1 MLYSGVV
8 RACVIDKD
16 NKKTVFF
23 YVYSEEGGATR
34 KGGLYSFCLEIW
46 KGGRFVAVQ
55 EERNLVM
62 NVREVRLSIGLLR
75 KSFKDFLE
83 KDFQED
89 FKERT

>member
-1 MLYSGVV
+1 
-8 RACVIDKD
+8 
-16 NKKTVFF
+16 
-23 YVYSEEGGATR
+23 
-34 KGGLYSFCLEIW
+34 
-46 KGGRFVAVQ
+46 
-55 EERNLVM
+55 M